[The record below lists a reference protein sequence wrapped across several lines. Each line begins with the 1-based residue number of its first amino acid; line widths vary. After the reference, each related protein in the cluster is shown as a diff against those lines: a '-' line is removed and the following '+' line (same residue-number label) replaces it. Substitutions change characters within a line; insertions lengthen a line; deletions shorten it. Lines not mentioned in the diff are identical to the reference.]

1 MQVNI
6 IEKTK
11 VDWNTE
17 ASNDSGFPG
26 VEQMK
31 YGCLQRIAAATEAM
45 AQYHVQ
51 IIKDRDWYK
60 NAYHEKQEIIGRLE
74 KSNAALRGHIK
85 RLKALSK

>member
-17 ASNDSGFPG
+17 ASNNNGFPG

-31 YGCLQRIAAATEAM
+31 YGYLQRIAAATEAM

-51 IIKDRDWYK
+51 IIKDRDMYERWYK
-60 NAYHEKQEIIGRLE
+60 ERGDRIRRLE

>member
-6 IEKTK
+6 IEKSK
-11 VDWNTE
+11 ISWNVE
-17 ASNDSGFPG
+17 ANNNSGYPG
-26 VEQMK
+26 DENIK
-31 YGCLQRIAAATEAM
+31 IGCLQRIAAATEAM

-51 IIKDRDWYK
+51 IIKDLEWYK
-60 NAYHEKQEIIGRLE
+60 NAYHERIETIRRLE